1 MNNDINYSDFSE
13 DIFWLSK
20 PPQSRPSLTVRHM
33 SVEMSTEKVFNADV
47 MNVLEF
53 KSVER

>member
-33 SVEMSTEKVFNADV
+33 SGEMSTEKVFNADV

-53 KSVER
+53 KSG